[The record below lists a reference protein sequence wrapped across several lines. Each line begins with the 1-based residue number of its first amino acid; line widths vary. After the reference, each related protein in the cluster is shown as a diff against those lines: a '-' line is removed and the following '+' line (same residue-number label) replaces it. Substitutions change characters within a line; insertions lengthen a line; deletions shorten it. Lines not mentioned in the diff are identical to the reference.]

1 MAKYLD
7 ATGVSTL
14 WSKVKE
20 YGTTTASA
28 AVKTITDTK
37 GAKNGIASLDS
48 NGYVPLSQLGNL
60 DTTFAEV
67 VSELPTS
74 NIKKHLYLVK
84 SSSTSQNLYSEY
96 IYTGDT
102 TATYDASKWEKLG
115 EYKADVD
122 LSEYAKKTEAVTS
135 LEWQY
140 SSDNDRI
147 YIIPRRADGTQYRP
161 VEVPPATTT
170 TAGLM
175 SKEDYD
181 TFHNGMLISWTT
193 THDGDELDIKYYA
206 MSDTKQENP
215 LTELCIGG
223 ATLTHCGLM
232 TSSDK
237 SKLDYVSNFVDDYEA
252 PFIYFNKGTGT
263 AIEST
268 TNDNTYI
275 RQSGLDHKNN
285 IKGTGATTVSS
296 DGTNLIINSTD
307 THYTSKNVVASTANG
322 TTNGSATGTVY
333 LNHVET
339 TGLTSSHAIKSGTNT
354 LVSSD
359 ASGNITIT
367 SSNTHVNTAAFTA
380 DKDKVTLTLT
390 MNDGSKVTADI
401 PEPNGTEGEE
411 ATGLLTYAQYIYL
424 TGTLKECLDKNPEKG
439 ATADSAITATELAAI
454 LV

>member
-67 VSELPTS
+67 VTALPTS

-84 SSSTSQNLYSEY
+84 SSDTSQNLYSEY

-102 TATYDASKWEKLG
+102 TATYNASKWEKLG

-122 LSEYAKKTEAVTS
+122 LSGYAKKTEALGS
-135 LEWQY
+135 L
-140 SSDNDRI
+140 
-147 YIIPRRADGTQYRP
+147 
-161 VEVPPATTT
+161 ATAQDATKAT
-170 TAGLM
+170 IHKSTVSG
-175 SKEDYD
+175 S
-181 TFHNGMLISWTT
+181 
-193 THDGDELDIKYYA
+193 
-206 MSDTKQENP
+206 MSDVYINS
-215 LTELCIGG
+215 
-223 ATLTHCGLM
+223 A
-232 TSSDK
+232 TSSVAGVMSAADK
-237 SKLDYVSNFVDDYEA
+237 AKLDGIAANANNYSLPTASASTLGGIKVGSNLSINNGVLS
-252 PFIYFNKGTGT
+252 GT
-263 AIEST
+263 A
-268 TNDNTYI
+268 
-275 RQSGLDHKNN
+275 
-285 IKGTGATTVSS
+285 
-296 DGTNLIINSTD
+296 D
-307 THYTSKNVVASTANG
+307 THYTSKNVVASTTNG

-367 SSNTHVNTAAFTA
+367 ASNTHVNTAAFTA
-380 DKDKVTLTLT
+380 DTDKVTLTLT
-390 MNDGSKVTADI
+390 LNDGSKVTADI
-401 PEPNGTEGEE
+401 PEICNDEGHE
-411 ATGLLTYAQYIYL
+411 ATGVLTYAQYMYL
-424 TGTLKECLDKNPEKG
+424 AGAIKELLNVEPAEKG
-439 ATADSAITATELAAI
+439 ATADSAITAEELAKI